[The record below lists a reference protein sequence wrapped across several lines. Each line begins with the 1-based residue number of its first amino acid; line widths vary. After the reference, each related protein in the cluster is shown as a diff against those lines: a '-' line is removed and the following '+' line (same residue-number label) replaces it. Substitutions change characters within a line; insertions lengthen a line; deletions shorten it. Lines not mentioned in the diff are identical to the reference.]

1 MGNDIYNNNFIIN
14 NDKQNKS
21 SMYGY
26 SKSFSR
32 ILSDAHQSYD
42 IKQFSFNEENSGDIT
57 NISNI
62 FGGKIVEKKAK
73 KILEYLEFK
82 MDINVEN
89 NHISIEYEDII
100 CGKDK
105 EIITSIIDLHR
116 NYNYSQEKSIIY
128 KNYQKLL
135 SFFDEIEEYIK
146 NAKIKKSSQIKM
158 KIEKN
163 EKKVNKNKNIYY
175 MTCASI
181 YENFFKNNKEY
192 AFKDENILVNNID
205 SMEQGF
211 IYLINELS
219 NNDYSFNNMNNN
231 IINDDI

>member
-1 MGNDIYNNNFIIN
+1 
-14 NDKQNKS
+14 
-21 SMYGY
+21 MY
-26 SKSFSR
+26 
-32 ILSDAHQSYD
+32 
-42 IKQFSFNEENSGDIT
+42 
-57 NISNI
+57 
-62 FGGKIVEKKAK
+62 
-73 KILEYLEFK
+73 
-82 MDINVEN
+82 INVEN
-89 NHISIEYEDII
+89 NHIRIEYEDII

-105 EIITSIIDLHR
+105 EIISSIIDLHR

-128 KNYQKLL
+128 KNYLKLL

-175 MTCASI
+175 MTCTSI
-181 YENFFKNNKEY
+181 YENFFKNKKEY

-205 SMEQGF
+205 SLEQGF